1 MLLLM
6 RSFINSY
13 PKAQCINNHFE
24 KACEEIQTGTDQF
37 IKNIQLIKASTKHP
51 FRFIITSPVCSI
63 KPLSKDITSA
73 LKLFDEKKGKKSCK
87 RKSMIRNRD
96 LLDYSE

>member
-1 MLLLM
+1 M

-13 PKAQCINNHFE
+13 PKAQSINNHFE
-24 KACEEIQTGTDQF
+24 KACEEIQTATDQF
-37 IKNIQLIKASTKHP
+37 IKNIQMIKESTRHP

-73 LKLFDEKKGKKSCK
+73 LKLFYEKKGKNHAKGK
-87 RKSMIRNRD
+87 A
-96 LLDYSE
+96 